1 MNKEKPKKS
10 AMAHAGFTPAERIK
24 WQIRDLMK
32 TGLAHGY
39 PRQVEFGADLPRAAA
54 AAAAAAGKFQ
64 RRLLRAGRAE

>member
-1 MNKEKPKKS
+1 
-10 AMAHAGFTPAERIK
+10 MAHAGFTPAERIK

-54 AAAAAAGKFQ
+54 AAGKFQ

>member
-1 MNKEKPKKS
+1 
-10 AMAHAGFTPAERIK
+10 MAQAGCIPAERIK

-54 AAAAAAGKFQ
+54 GKFQ